1 MQYALII
8 YENDA
13 EAYPAREADP
23 AWKTVLEAHNA
34 FAGEL
39 AEKGLL
45 QGGAGLMWSD
55 TATTVRVTPQ
65 GRTLHDGPFAET
77 REQLGGIYLIDVP
90 DLDAAID
97 WARKLPIAANGSVE
111 IRPCLDMPDPGEG

>member
-8 YENDA
+8 YENEA
-13 EAYPAREADP
+13 ESYPDGDQGE
-23 AWKTVLEAHNA
+23 AWKAVLEAHDA

-39 AEKGLL
+39 ASRGLL
-45 QGGAGLMWSD
+45 RGGAGLEKAE

-77 REQLGGIYLIDVP
+77 REQLGGFYLIDVP

-97 WARKLPIAANGSVE
+97 WARKLPIAANGSIE
-111 IRPCLDMPDPGEG
+111 IRPCLDMPEPGQG